1 MDIEI
6 VQFPL
11 TRIAVIEH
19 FGAPELEENS
29 VNRLIAWRK
38 EQGFFDTKK
47 YRSYGIH
54 YTNPNQVAS
63 EQHHVDFA
71 ISVDAPIETN
81 SYGVINKIIPALRC
95 AKARDIGSRAN
106 NKAIIYLLENWLPQ
120 SGEQLGNFPPIFHYI
135 NVDPT
140 VSEEKMITDVYL
152 PLK

>member
-11 TRIAVIEH
+11 TRVAVIEH

-38 EQGFFDTKK
+38 EQGLFDIKK

-54 YTNPNQVAS
+54 YTNPNQVAP

-120 SGEQLGNFPPIFHYI
+120 SDEQLGNFPPIFHYI

>member
-38 EQGFFDTKK
+38 EQGLFDTKK

-63 EQHHVDFA
+63 GQHHVDFA
-71 ISVDAPIETN
+71 ISVDALIETN

-120 SGEQLGNFPPIFHYI
+120 SSEQLGNFPPIFHYI

-140 VSEEKMITDVYL
+140 VSEEEMITDVYL